1 MASQRFINECK
12 KGANNNRLA
21 KFTLNNEELNQTN
34 HISSIELKDS
44 CFDNG
49 TIIGAVFDK
58 TVDVSL
64 IDMPSNTNLDGE
76 TISPSIG
83 INFAVNDNEWINY
96 DNYKIEKIDD
106 TQTSKMISFTAY
118 GAGTELD
125 KKYECSLSFDNNTTH
140 TIYEFYED
148 ALDQLGLTPT
158 DNSIDNGSIVMTGNP
173 FTNNETI
180 RTVLSEVEKVSC
192 SILKID
198 WQNLTASLTWLS
210 SQIDYEF
217 TTGDYSTLEGS
228 LTQYGPLN
236 EVILGNEQFDG
247 ENVVEKDDESIALN
261 GLHSI
266 MIDAPYFLYTQD
278 LREQAKSAIFNKL
291 DGLTYYDLKLT
302 ALYGKPFL
310 EIGNKIRINTTDNRV
325 LDTYVLTHTFTF
337 DGAFKSVI
345 ESPALTSTEQKYKNY
360 SSPLKERVR
369 RTEVIVDKAEGQ
381 ITALTETTEQISSDL
396 QENYFDKSQTDEFI
410 QRAKDG
416 LTNTFSEAGG
426 NNIFRNTGLW
436 FTNSGN
442 DSQTNPYEF
451 WYGKVARYGEEN
463 ASNLSALMLQNDTL
477 YQKQTVPDGEY
488 TVSFKYKKLYP
499 TAVVSCRIN
508 DVEYSLT
515 ATTDTEFSQKI
526 TVVGIKEIKVEFIC
540 DTNNAC
546 EIYDLMVNAGGVKL
560 AYSQNQNETTT
571 DTVNISKGI
580 TITSSDTVNTTFK
593 ANSDGIRVYNNGDLN
608 NSVTKF
614 TDTGLE
620 TKKAVIENTATITGT
635 LWQDVNGHTWITRL

>member
-12 KGANNNRLA
+12 NGANNNRLA

-34 HISSIELKDS
+34 HISSIELKES

-58 TVDVSL
+58 TANISL

-76 TISPSIG
+76 TISPSVG
-83 INFAVNDNEWINY
+83 IKFGEDDNEWIDY
-96 DNYKIEKIDD
+96 DNYKIEGIDN
-106 TQTSKMISFTAY
+106 TQTSKSISFTAY
-118 GAGTELD
+118 GAGAELD
-125 KKYECSLSFDNNTTH
+125 KKYVCSLSFENNTTH

-148 ALDQLGLTPT
+148 ACNQLGLTPT

-180 RTVLSEVEKVSC
+180 RIVLSEVEKVSC
-192 SILKID
+192 SILEID
-198 WQNLTASLTWLS
+198 WKNLTASLTWLS
-210 SQIDYEF
+210 DQIDYEF

-236 EVILGNEQFDG
+236 EVILGNSQLDG
-247 ENVVEKDDESIALN
+247 ENVVQRDEQSIALN

-266 MIDAPYFLYTQD
+266 MIDSSYFLYTEE
-278 LREQAKSAIFNKL
+278 LRTQAISAIYNKL

-310 EIGNKIRINTTDNRV
+310 KLGNKIRVNTTDNRI

-337 DGAFKSVI
+337 DGSFKSII

-360 SSPLKERVR
+360 VSPLKDRVR

-396 QENYFDKSQTDEFI
+396 EQNYYDKTTTTELVQTARE
-410 QRAKDG
+410 G
-416 LTNTFSEAGG
+416 VTNTFSEAGG

-451 WYGKVARYGEEN
+451 WYGKVVKSGEAN

-477 YQKQTVPDGEY
+477 YQKQTVSNGTY
-488 TVSFKYKKLYP
+488 TVSFKYKKLLAP
-499 TAVVSCRIN
+499 ANISCKIN
-508 DVEYSLT
+508 DTVYSLS
-515 ATTDTEFSQKI
+515 ATTVTEFVQKI
-526 TVVGIKEIKVEFIC
+526 TVGIKEIKVEFIC

-546 EIYDLMVNAGGVKL
+546 EIYDLMVNAGEVKL

-580 TITSSDTVNTTFK
+580 TITSSNTNTTFR
-593 ANSDGIRVYNNGDLN
+593 ANSDGIRVYNNADLN
-608 NSVTKF
+608 NSITKF

-620 TKKAVIENTATITGT
+620 TKEATIENKATITGT